1 MNRAAIYN
9 ELKSQVENAD
19 DATTLHSISVEVE
32 ELRRRRLLTS
42 HMYTKLSSS
51 IATKLLEAGVY
62 TYG

>member
-19 DATTLHSISVEVE
+19 DATTLHNISVEVE

-42 HMYTKLSSS
+42 HMYTKLSSF